1 VVRAL
6 EGNHR
11 DRGGRPGQ
19 GVTDLR
25 ITPDFVPQVVD
36 GILTNMHLPGESH
49 FELLAAFAGPELLAA
64 AGRHAVARGY
74 LAHEFGD
81 VMLILS

>member
-49 FELLAAFAGPELLAA
+49 FELLAA